1 MLKMLDM
8 PTTTLQQLFSTA
20 KGSATLIDFLKETE
34 IATAR
39 WLLAAG
45 AL

>member
-1 MLKMLDM
+1 MLDM
-8 PTTTLQQLFSTA
+8 PTTMLQQLFSTT
-20 KGSATLIDFLKETE
+20 KGSTTLIDFLKKTE

-39 WLLAAG
+39 QLLAAG

>member
-1 MLKMLDM
+1 MSNTLD
-8 PTTTLQQLFSTA
+8 TLALTLQQLFNTA
-20 KGSATLIDFLKETE
+20 KGSTALLSFLKETE